1 MKITILDKKPD
12 EEDEII
18 VKCEF
23 LDEGITKLLNQ
34 LKNGNSKI
42 NFYKNNQIHLVEKNE
57 VLYFESVD
65 DKVFAY
71 TQEDDFETKHPSIGA
86 LIVRDGKILF
96 QRRTDNGKW
105 GLIGGLLEMNETY
118 EEAALREIR
127 EETGLEV
134 RLDSFLG
141 IFHNHNM
148 VWHNGDA
155 AHVIS
160 AFYTATIITGEPR
173 IDEESYEL
181 QFFGKNEMP
190 ELFAEDHIAALQAYF
205 SGVRYPLL
213 QENRK
218 TDY

>member
-71 TQEDDFETKHPSIGA
+71 TLKEVFETK
-86 LIVRDGKILF
+86 LKL
-96 QRRTDNGKW
+96 
-105 GLIGGLLEMNETY
+105 
-118 EEAALREIR
+118 
-127 EETGLEV
+127 
-134 RLDSFLG
+134 
-141 IFHNHNM
+141 
-148 VWHNGDA
+148 
-155 AHVIS
+155 
-160 AFYTATIITGEPR
+160 
-173 IDEESYEL
+173 YEL
-181 QFFGKNEMP
+181 EEISSVPIK
-190 ELFAEDHIAALQAYF
+190 L
-205 SGVRYPLL
+205 
-213 QENRK
+213 
-218 TDY
+218 

>member
-71 TQEDDFETKHPSIGA
+71 TLKEVFETK
-86 LIVRDGKILF
+86 LKL
-96 QRRTDNGKW
+96 
-105 GLIGGLLEMNETY
+105 
-118 EEAALREIR
+118 
-127 EETGLEV
+127 
-134 RLDSFLG
+134 
-141 IFHNHNM
+141 
-148 VWHNGDA
+148 
-155 AHVIS
+155 
-160 AFYTATIITGEPR
+160 
-173 IDEESYEL
+173 YEL
-181 QFFGKNEMP
+181 EEILPERIFFRANKAVIVNIDKIESLSP
-190 ELFAEDHIAALQAYF
+190 AF
-205 SGVRYPLL
+205 SGRFEAVLKNGYKVIISRNYIPALKKKL
-213 QENRK
+213 GL
-218 TDY
+218 